1 MILDAKEVISDIDKY
16 MKIIEKEEIIL
27 KKDGKKIARIVPIK
41 KRKRR
46 RNNTEEILKAVK
58 ELTGIAKELNMD
70 ADAVREE
77 RILGS
82 G

>member
-1 MILDAKEVISDIDKY
+1 MILDAKEVISDVDKY
-16 MKIIEKEEIIL
+16 MEIIEKEEIIL
-27 KKDGKKIARIVPIK
+27 QKDGKKIAKIVPIR

-46 RNNTEEILKAVK
+46 RDNTEEVLKAIK

-70 ADAVREE
+70 ADTVREE

-82 G
+82 D

>member
-1 MILDAKEVISDIDKY
+1 MILDAKEVISDVDKY
-16 MKIIEKEEIIL
+16 MEIIEKEVIIL
-27 KKDGKKIARIVPIK
+27 QKDGKKIAKIVTIR

-46 RNNTEEILKAVK
+46 RDNTEEVLKAIK

-70 ADAVREE
+70 ADTVREE

-82 G
+82 D

>member
-1 MILDAKEVISDIDKY
+1 MILDAREIISDIDKY

-27 KKDGKKIARIVPIK
+27 QKDGRKIARIVPIK
-41 KRKRR
+41 RKKKRSD
-46 RNNTEEILKAVK
+46 NTKEILKAIK

-70 ADAVREE
+70 ADALREE

-82 G
+82 D